1 MEQTL
6 KAKFQRELD
15 ALTTIRD
22 ELRLK
27 AHLAQKDV
35 QDELRK
41 LESRLGA
48 VDEELGRVKTHTKV
62 EIERLGADFKEL
74 FSDLKQSFESVKKR
88 LS

>member
-41 LESRLGA
+41 LESRLGV

-62 EIERLGADFKEL
+62 ELERLGADFKEL
-74 FSDLKQSFESVKKR
+74 FSELKQSFESVKKR